1 MTVNERLRFEAYR
14 EGEDNTLLNPTSNDI
29 ELSYGLLED
38 LYALELQEEDME

>member
-14 EGEDNTLLNPTSNDI
+14 EGEDNTLNPASNDT

>member
-1 MTVNERLRFEAYR
+1 MTVNERLKFEAYR
-14 EGEDNTLLNPTSNDI
+14 EGEDNTLNPTSKDM